1 MEYVIRIIC
10 FLVFSS
16 VIMNILPDNNYK
28 KYIRLF
34 MGTLLIILVM
44 KPFVNLNELQI
55 DYFNKYDYNQ
65 IVNEMEEKISR
76 ESNTNINGSM
86 EAAIRVRL
94 AKEDIS
100 VRKINVTL
108 EEDEITNIGIQTTLG
123 SREKKNEIVKIL
135 SDYYQIPAEYIEV
148 K

>member
-65 IVNEMEEKISR
+65 IVNEMEEKISS
-76 ESNTNINGSM
+76 ESNTNMNGSM

>member
-76 ESNTNINGSM
+76 ESNTNMNGSM

>member
-1 MEYVIRIIC
+1 M

-76 ESNTNINGSM
+76 ESNTNMNGSM